1 VFIAEKTGGVVAPA
15 LADYSQYK
23 NQLQMMGVQRS
34 SFYINEAIK
43 DNAKIVDKRYKF
55 Y

>member
-1 VFIAEKTGGVVAPA
+1 
-15 LADYSQYK
+15 
-23 NQLQMMGVQRS
+23 MMGVQRS